1 MHCARPPVTATTVRQ
16 LRRII
21 VALVA
26 MTGRVTRLGIARWA
40 GPGGS
45 YRTSQR
51 FVATVIPWGLLLWVF
66 FRHSMA
72 CPGDVSLVAGDDV
85 SVSKAGTCTH
95 GLDRFLARLSG
106 QPVPGLAFCTL
117 SLVRVQAR
125 HAFPRRVEPGVR
137 SDAEQAACK
146 TQAATKPPKA
156 PCATRRPGRPKGR
169 KHTPNAAGDR
179 PAGVRAYCRRAR
191 RLAAPDRRGDPM
203 DLRGARRA
211 LRPPPR
217 PPEGAAEPSAPA
229 CHAAGRCGVVLPL
242 CRALCRAR
250 PPSPVG
256 RQGG

>member
-146 TQAATKPPKA
+146 THAATKPPKA

-169 KHTPNAAGDR
+169 KHTPNAAGPGPPEFGRIAGGLDALLHLI
-179 PAGVRAYCRRAR
+179 AGVI
-191 RLAAPDRRGDPM
+191 PWT
-203 DLRGARRA
+203 
-211 LRPPPR
+211 
-217 PPEGAAEPSAPA
+217 S
-229 CHAAGRCGVVLPL
+229 VVLDGH
-242 CRALCRAR
+242 CGHHHALQRAR
-250 PPSPVG
+250 PSHLPLLATLRDDAALSCPYAGLYAG
-256 RQGG
+256 RGPHRQ